1 MKEIQEE
8 LAELRAIMREFSVE
22 IRELSISVKGLTDW
36 TKFLLEGA
44 LVESFEEQGVEV
56 PESVDIVSF
65 VRSWGTSP
73 N

>member
-8 LAELRAIMREFSVE
+8 LVELRAIMREFSVE
-22 IRELSISVKGLTDW
+22 IKELSTTVKGLTDW